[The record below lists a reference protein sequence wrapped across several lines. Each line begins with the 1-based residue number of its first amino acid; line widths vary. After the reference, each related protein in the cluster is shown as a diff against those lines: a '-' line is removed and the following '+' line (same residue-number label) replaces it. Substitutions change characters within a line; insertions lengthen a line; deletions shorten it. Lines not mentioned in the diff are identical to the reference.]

1 MVDEL
6 HVLKKR
12 IRTLSESSRS
22 DGSTSHTDQSE
33 SSPQEDTVASS
44 SPPQPVRSR
53 KQNIRELREEFED
66 YPELYGIRR
75 SARSR
80 KEPLRF
86 KAPEKEVSDARFR
99 EKRKIRLLSSSDSN
113 NVTDSETDDWDDNIL
128 VRHRSVRTRGNRV
141 NYKSAFVDDSF
152 DESNDEPSERSNSNL
167 FKPINQ
173 RTSYGAAPILNQ
185 QQTCLQKPR
194 GPLVRK
200 PYAPILANRLAIYF
214 A

>member
-1 MVDEL
+1 MHRLPSRDLFWLPYPVYAGIPLEGPA
-6 HVLKKR
+6 
-12 IRTLSESSRS
+12 SESLITNESTKLWVLRRPVIVS
-22 DGSTSHTDQSE
+22 DGSISHTEQSE
-33 SSPQEDTVASS
+33 SSPQDDTVLSN

-86 KAPEKEVSDARFR
+86 KASEKDTTDALFR
-99 EKRKIRLLSSSDSN
+99 EKRRNRFPSSSDSN
-113 NVTDSETDDWDDNIL
+113 NVTDSETDDWNDNIST
-128 VRHRSVRTRGNRV
+128 RHRTVRTRGNRV

-152 DESNDEPSERSNSNL
+152 DESNDEPSERSSSSI

-173 RTSYGAAPILNQ
+173 RTSYGTVPIL
-185 QQTCLQKPR
+185 K
-194 GPLVRK
+194 
-200 PYAPILANRLAIYF
+200 
-214 A
+214 